1 MMAADFRKAASEGA
15 ESVFIRITDDFDLE
29 RIAESG
35 QCFRWTKMKENAA
48 GKCPSGSTW
57 RILAKDSCLYITELG
72 DGNYELDCTEAE
84 YESFWRDYF
93 DLREDYRSIRS
104 RIDPDKDP
112 FLHEASE
119 REAGIRI
126 LRQDPFEMLITF
138 IISQNRNIPGIR
150 RSVELLAE
158 ACGEKKTDSRG
169 ETFFAFPEAE
179 AIAALT
185 EDVLA
190 DCRLGYRC
198 LYVHAAAQAA
208 AEGRIDLEALKTA
221 GEEET
226 IKTLTGLYGVGIKVA
241 NCVSLFGLHHVNAF
255 PVDVW
260 IKRVLAEHYPEGY
273 PFERYAPYNGIF
285 QQYLFA
291 TRRHLK

>member
-1 MMAADFRKAASEGA
+1 MI
-15 ESVFIRITDDFDLE
+15 IRITDDFDLE
-29 RIAESG
+29 KIAESG
-35 QCFRWTKMKENAA
+35 QCFRWTKTAEPA
-48 GKCPSGSTW
+48 PGSTW
-57 RILAKDSCLYITELG
+57 RILAGASCLYITELG

-104 RIDPDKDP
+104 RIDPEEDP
-112 FLHEASE
+112 FLHEAAE

-138 IISQNRNIPGIR
+138 IISQNRNIPAIR
-150 RSVELLAE
+150 RSVELLAA
-158 ACGEKKTDSRG
+158 ACGEKKADRRG
-169 ETFFAFPEAE
+169 VTYFAFPEAE

-198 LYVHAAAQAA
+198 RYVHAAAHAA
-208 AEGRIDLEALKTA
+208 ARGDIDLEALKTSD
-221 GEEET
+221 EEET
-226 IKTLTGLYGVGIKVA
+226 MRALTGLYGVGVKVA
-241 NCVSLFGLHHVNAF
+241 NCVSLFGLHHINAF

-260 IKRVLAEHYPEGY
+260 IKRVLAEHYPMGF
-273 PFERYAPYNGIF
+273 PFRRYAPYNGIF

-291 TRRHLK
+291 AYRHTYVRNEDQKNSMENS